1 MSARIPSTY
10 AGAPKLSADARG
22 ALACARL
29 VWESLGTPTSRAK
42 GQRSRK
48 QHALVDYWNEQGVPS
63 RTRPMCPDPMRS
75 LLQDLGL
82 VSASG
87 SRWASLTPVGIL
99 VREAG
104 IRSTVEVNDAA

>member
-10 AGAPKLSADARG
+10 AAAPKLSAEARG

-29 VWESLGTPTSRAK
+29 VWESLATKRSSAR

-48 QHALVDYWNEQGVPS
+48 QQALVDYWNEQGVPT
-63 RTRPMCPDPMRS
+63 RTRAMCPDSIRS
-75 LLQDLGL
+75 HLQDLGL

-87 SRWASLTPVGIL
+87 SRWAPLTPVGIM